1 MGGANGL
8 RGGPFVSVFS
18 NALSLAHTGDASRV
32 DVPPALWG
40 DYGGVDS
47 VIQLAVAL
55 SVEKQAGALM
65 NEPETKPRE
74 IVRLDKLKRDFGAL
88 VIDALNDSRTIEILL
103 NPDGTLWQER
113 LGEKMKPIGHMP
125 ASRAESVMRTIAS
138 ALGTTITRN
147 NPILEGEL
155 PLDGSRFAGLLPPVV
170 SAPMFAI
177 RKRASAIYSLDQYVV
192 DEIMTSGQKEI
203 ICTAV
208 AGHKNIVVSGGTGSG
223 KPPLSTPLLARWW
236 LRPGRTNSHH

>member
-1 MGGANGL
+1 
-8 RGGPFVSVFS
+8 
-18 NALSLAHTGDASRV
+18 
-32 DVPPALWG
+32 
-40 DYGGVDS
+40 
-47 VIQLAVAL
+47 
-55 SVEKQAGALM
+55 M

-88 VIDALNDSRTIEILL
+88 VIDALNDPRTIEILL

-113 LGEKMKPIGHMP
+113 LGEKMKRIGHMP

-177 RKRASAIYSLDQYVV
+177 RKRASAIYSLDQYVL
-192 DEIMTSGQKEI
+192 DEIMTSRQKEI
-203 ICTAV
+203 ICMAV
-208 AGHKNIVVSGGTGSG
+208 AGHKNIIVSGGTGSG
-223 KPPLSTPLLARWW
+223 KTTLINAVIGEMVVCDPNERIVIIEDTGEIQCYGGQLQPIAHEP
-236 LRPGRTNSHH
+236 